1 MVRLFVFQ
9 VLRFLAA
16 RLLQPL
22 AERAGLPALMVVE
35 VQPRRPA
42 STPLVDKL
50 EAQTALLRYRTK
62 LTQLDGVLWR
72 ALANPSRCGAC
83 PGCMGPQ

>member
-1 MVRLFVFQ
+1 MLRRLAFQ
-9 VLRFLAA
+9 LLRFFAA

-22 AERAGLPALMVVE
+22 ADRAGLPALMVVE

-50 EAQTALLRYRTK
+50 EA
-62 LTQLDGVLWR
+62 
-72 ALANPSRCGAC
+72 
-83 PGCMGPQ
+83 

>member
-9 VLRFLAA
+9 VLGFLAA

-22 AERAGLPALMVVE
+22 ADRAGLPALMVVE

-42 STPLVDKL
+42 STPRPAVTTELDPVGSV
-50 EAQTALLRYRTK
+50 ALGTSPQAKPEGGTWRRD
-62 LTQLDGVLWR
+62 DGAV
-72 ALANPSRCGAC
+72 RCST
-83 PGCMGPQ
+83 